1 MFSLNQ
7 SQNTL
12 KQVKVTVTLPQT
24 NKKYTGNPRSEIV
37 EVTPADAV
45 YSIKDSQGNKIKT
58 NKGNATL
65 TGAELNMG
73 VNNGAN
79 ATYSIH
85 PLGDENYTYVL
96 DNQQFVTGTLT
107 IESSTITIAS
117 SGLTSF
123 VYNGSTRTIGYT
135 VSGVSNADPNYDVS
149 VKSAINAGSYTAAL
163 SENSTNYTLGSP
175 SSFTW
180 TITPSVI
187 TIASSGL
194 TSFVYNG
201 STRTIGYT
209 VSGVHAADTNYDVS
223 AKSAINAGSYTAALS
238 EYSTNYT
245 LGSPSS
251 FTWTITKA
259 VLTLTTGN
267 NSMTYGSSVPTQ
279 SFGYSL
285 SGFLGGDT
293 TSVISGSA
301 IHSTTATSSSN
312 VGSYPI
318 TTSGLSAAN
327 YTFSAINGTLTIN
340 PATLTATITSG
351 SATFNGESQTVTVI
365 GGINGTYWGIL
376 TAVGTNVGPHT
387 TTITGNNNYTG
398 DVTGTLTIIPATITF
413 QGTGESRTYNRATQ
427 SIPYIVGGAARNN
440 YNYTITGT
448 SGINAGTYTA
458 RITTAYSNYVIS
470 PTFNSFTW
478 TIHQDVGHVN
488 IYQGGVYDAGHT
500 AEIVLPVASSYSA
513 FEVVVTDVIG
523 WGKEDAEYTSS
534 GYSDPGTYP
543 YSWNL
548 QYSPRPPGVYVRNK
562 NPQTLGFEVRI
573 TVQVSDPNYTFMS
586 ASTSIRFNA
595 YSAPSGDGGFVSE

>member
-73 VNNGAN
+73 VDNGAN

-180 TITPSVI
+180 TIT
-187 TIASSGL
+187 
-194 TSFVYNG
+194 
-201 STRTIGYT
+201 
-209 VSGVHAADTNYDVS
+209 
-223 AKSAINAGSYTAALS
+223 
-238 EYSTNYT
+238 
-245 LGSPSS
+245 
-251 FTWTITKA
+251 KA

-312 VGSYPI
+312 VVSYPI

-513 FEVVVTDVIG
+513 FEVTVTHVTG
-523 WGKEDAEYTSS
+523 LGKDDAEYTSS

-548 QYSPRPPGVYVRNK
+548 RYSSPRPPGAYVRNK
-562 NPQTLGFEVRI
+562 NSQTRGFEVHV
-573 TVQVSDPNYTFMS
+573 TVQVADPNYTFMS
-586 ASTSIRFNA
+586 ASTSITFNA